1 MSENQGFQDFTA
13 VYAKLLVAVWT
24 DARVADLLKSDPHAV
39 AADAGLV
46 IPADVVITISEGSAE
61 SPADPQAAMEAY
73 YDEFQKGLA
82 DKAVTLV
89 IPQAPALD
97 AQDLT
102 SDDLAEV
109 AGGISLCCCCAPCC
123 CCHR

>member
-1 MSENQGFQDFTA
+1 MSENQGMQEFAAAYT
-13 VYAKLLVAVWT
+13 KLLVAVWK
-24 DARVADLLKSDPHAV
+24 DAKLADLLRSDPRAV

-46 IPADVVITISEGSAE
+46 IPSDVEVKVVKASDDL
-61 SPADPQAAMEAY
+61 PDDPQMELEMY
-73 YDEFQKGLA
+73 YGDFQKGLA
-82 DKAVTLV
+82 DKAVTLAV
-89 IPQAPALD
+89 PQAPALD

-109 AGGISLCCCCAPCC
+109 AGGMACCCLPCC